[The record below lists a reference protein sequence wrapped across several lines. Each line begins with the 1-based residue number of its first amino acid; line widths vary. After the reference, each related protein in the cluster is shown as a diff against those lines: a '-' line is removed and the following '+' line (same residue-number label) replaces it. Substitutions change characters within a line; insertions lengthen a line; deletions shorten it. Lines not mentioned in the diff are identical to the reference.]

1 MKTYAF
7 CPISDKRIDERVVR
21 INATLTFAFTLL
33 FVFTGSTWLLAIL
46 AVDFL
51 LRSTQ
56 FSKYS
61 FIGYMSR
68 QIAKFLST
76 KMNFI
81 NAGPK
86 IFAARVGLVFSI
98 LIIISSFLGFE
109 LLALG
114 IALVLGIFS
123 FLESAFGFCV
133 ACKIYPFIY
142 KILYR
147 E

>member
-21 INATLTFAFTLL
+21 INATLTFAFILL

>member
-21 INATLTFAFTLL
+21 INATLTFAFILL
-33 FVFTGSTWLLAIL
+33 FVFTSSTWLLAIL
-46 AVDFL
+46 AVDFF
-51 LRSTQ
+51 LRSSQ

-68 QIAKFLST
+68 QMAKFLSS

-86 IFAARVGLVFSI
+86 IFAARVGLVFSLMI
-98 LIIISSFLGFE
+98 VTTSFLGFE

-114 IALVLGIFS
+114 IALVLGTFS

-133 ACKIYPFIY
+133 ACKIYPFIH